1 MKLTLALLALCLSGC
16 VSLATVKDGT
26 GSDIWSLNPAVSI
39 TSVGAS
45 GESTTTV
52 VMPSGPFDDTD
63 FKYRDLEAPG
73 QEITANNR
81 TGEGKQAAMW
91 SGMLGGI
98 LGFLGGIFAAPV
110 VAP

>member
-1 MKLTLALLALCLSGC
+1 MKPLAALLALGLAGC
-16 VSLATVKDGT
+16 VSLATVKDGS
-26 GSDIWSLNPAVSI
+26 GADIWSLNTAVSI
-39 TSVGAS
+39 TSIGAS

-81 TGEGKQAAMW
+81 TGEGKQAQMW
-91 SGMLGGI
+91 SGLLGSI
-98 LGFLGGIFAAPV
+98 VGFLGGLIAGGGV
-110 VAP
+110 